1 VSNILLEQD
10 GPVAVLTFDRA
21 EALNAIST
29 QFAVDLTS
37 AAETVA
43 ADESVRVVVLL
54 SRSDRAFCVGADLK
68 ERNGFTDDDLLA
80 QRPVFRRLFG
90 SIIDLPVPVVSGV
103 SGFALGGGCELALG
117 GDLIVA
123 DDGAV
128 FGLPEVSVGLIPAG
142 GGTQRLA
149 RRVGPARAADLIFT
163 GRRVDADEALA
174 LGLVDRRVQGTGQ
187 AGQAALELAE
197 QIARNSPIALR
208 QAKRALRLGVDLPLA
223 EGLEIEDAGWR
234 AAAFSPDRA
243 EGIRAFVE
251 KRPPV
256 WS

>member
-1 VSNILLEQD
+1 VPNIQLEQS
-10 GPVAVLTFDRA
+10 GPVTVVTFDRA
-21 EALNAIST
+21 EAMNAIST
-29 QFAVDLTS
+29 QFALDLTE
-37 AAETVA
+37 AALSVA
-43 ADESVRVVVLL
+43 ADESVRAVVLV
-54 SRSDRAFCVGADLK
+54 SSSERAFCVGADLK
-68 ERNGFTDDDLLA
+68 ERNSFTDEDLLA
-80 QRPVFRRLFG
+80 QRLVFRRLFG
-90 SIIDLPVPVVSGV
+90 SIIDLPVPVVSGI

-163 GRRVDADEALA
+163 GRRVPVDEAAA
-174 LGLVDRRVQGTGQ
+174 LGLVDRRVAGSGQ
-187 AGQAALELAE
+187 AGAAARELAE

-208 QAKRALRLGVDLPLA
+208 QAKLALRTGVDRPLA
-223 EGLEIEDAGWR
+223 EGLDVEDAGWR

-256 WS
+256 WG